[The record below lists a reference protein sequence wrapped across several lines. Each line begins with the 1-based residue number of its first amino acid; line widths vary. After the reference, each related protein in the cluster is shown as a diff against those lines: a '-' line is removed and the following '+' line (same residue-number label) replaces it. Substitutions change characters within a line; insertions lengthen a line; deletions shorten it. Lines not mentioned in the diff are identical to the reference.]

1 MYNIF
6 NSIRKEENKLK
17 KIIALLLA
25 LTIMCFSFVACDNSK
40 NPDEEPSSTEKTPVE
55 SVELSLDNWDTYFE
69 FVEESFFTKDASGKV
84 DALRFRHYYKLKS
97 DYKIDFDKSS
107 IEIVYKHT
115 YCKRPITVDFNKQ
128 TFELGDATNEK
139 AYNNEIPVSTL
150 SKITNT
156 DYAVLLLQP
165 NKVSTKTAEI
175 DYFDDFKLVSAKGT
189 LHFINE

>member
-6 NSIRKEENKLK
+6 NSLRKEEIKLK

-40 NPDEEPSSTEKTPVE
+40 NPDEEPSSTEDTPVE

-69 FVEESFFTKDASGKV
+69 FVEESFFTKDSSGNV

-97 DYKIDFDKSS
+97 DYKIDLEKSS
-107 IEIVYKHT
+107 IDISYKHT
-115 YCKRPITVDFNKQ
+115 YCKRPITVDFSKE
-128 TFELGDATNEK
+128 TFELGNALNEK
-139 AYNNEIPVSTL
+139 QYNNTITIKTL
-150 SKITNT
+150 SMITP
-156 DYAVLLLQP
+156 DVCAILLLQP
-165 NKVSTKTAEI
+165 NKVSTKNAEI
-175 DYFDDFKLVSAKGT
+175 DYFDDFELTGVKGT